1 MIRNEEEEEKIII
14 DLEELKKN
22 QLNEGFYRMF
32 ATSIELMLGQMFGHS
47 TLGSLKSLIKGKPKD
62 IKSFA
67 KTIGTEKKYMDAVK
81 KHGLDDPKTFKIK
94 SRLDRAVKGFEKTT
108 GIKWP
113 FK

>member
-1 MIRNEEEEEKIII
+1 MIDENKKEIII
-14 DLEELKKN
+14 DLEELKNN
-22 QLNEGFYRMF
+22 QLNEGFHRMF

-47 TLGSLKSLIKGKPKD
+47 TLGSLKSLIKGKPRD

-81 KHGLDDPKTFKIK
+81 KHGLDNPKTFKIK
-94 SRLDRAVKGFEKTT
+94 SRLDKAIRGFEKTT

>member
-1 MIRNEEEEEKIII
+1 MIQDNKEEILI

-22 QLNEGFYRMF
+22 NLNEGFHRMF

-47 TLGSLKSLIKGKPKD
+47 SLHALTSMIKGKPRD
-62 IKSFA
+62 VKSFA
-67 KTIGTEKKYMDAVK
+67 KTIGHEKKYMDALK
-81 KHGLDDPKTFKIK
+81 KHGLDNPKTFKVK
-94 SRLDRAVKGFEKTT
+94 SRLDKAVKGFEKTT

>member
-1 MIRNEEEEEKIII
+1 MIVSEEEIVI
-14 DLEELKKN
+14 DLEELKENK
-22 QLNEGFYRMF
+22 LNEGFYRMF

-47 TLGSLKSLIKGKPKD
+47 TLGSLKTLIKGKPRD

-67 KTIGTEKKYMDAVK
+67 KTIGTEKRYMDAVK
-81 KHGLDDPKTFKIK
+81 QHGLNDPKTFKVK
-94 SRLDRAVKGFEKTT
+94 SRLDKAVKGFEKTT